1 MNTTD
6 RDVWVF
12 LSHSNK
18 DYDKVRQVRN
28 ALEDYS
34 LRPLMFFLQ
43 CLDDEEEI
51 DSLIKREIDCRTRF
65 LLCDSE
71 NARHSKWV
79 QKEVEYIKSQN
90 RICETVNLDRPM
102 AEILSGMK
110 DFLHRANLF
119 ISYNK
124 ELYPLA
130 KEVYNRLGL
139 YDFNLYI
146 DRYWDSE
153 EEYTQD
159 YGDTLDF
166 LGKASREGYIIALI
180 NHSILNFDSG
190 SRFELL
196 SAIDNNERD
205 GKDVPSIIPFVTDD
219 ALAHSISLDED
230 LVPLSRCGIHSLEGI
245 PSEKRCDEIIRI
257 VLRRLMTSGSIKVQ
271 ADNFAKGNE
280 LMRKEADFLK
290 IIDWDLT

>member
-1 MNTTD
+1 MNPDTAD
-6 RDVWVF
+6 REVWVF

-34 LRPLMFFLQ
+34 LRPLMFFLH
-43 CLDDEEEI
+43 CLEDDEEI

-71 NARHSKWV
+71 NARASKWV
-79 QKEVEYIKSQN
+79 QKEVEYIKAQN
-90 RICETVNLDRPM
+90 RICETVDLDRPIE
-102 AEILSGMK
+102 EILAGMK
-110 DFLHRANLF
+110 DFIHKANLF

-130 KEVYNRLGL
+130 KEVYRRLRL

-146 DRYWDSE
+146 DKYWDCD
-153 EEYTQD
+153 EEYNQD

-166 LGKASREGYIIALI
+166 LGTAAKKGYIIALM
-180 NHSILNFDSG
+180 NRSILNFDSG

-196 SAIDNNERD
+196 SAIDDNERD
-205 GKDVPSIIPFVTDD
+205 GKDVPNIIPFVTDN
-219 ALAHSISLDED
+219 ALADDVSADED
-230 LVPLSRCGIHSLEGI
+230 LRILSRCGIHSLEGI
-245 PSEKRCDEIIRI
+245 SSDKRCDEIIR
-257 VLRRLMTSGSIKVQ
+257 VVVSLLMTSGSIKAQ
-271 ADNFAKGNE
+271 ANNFAKGDDEMRNE
-280 LMRKEADFLK
+280 AAFLK
-290 IIDWDLT
+290 SLA